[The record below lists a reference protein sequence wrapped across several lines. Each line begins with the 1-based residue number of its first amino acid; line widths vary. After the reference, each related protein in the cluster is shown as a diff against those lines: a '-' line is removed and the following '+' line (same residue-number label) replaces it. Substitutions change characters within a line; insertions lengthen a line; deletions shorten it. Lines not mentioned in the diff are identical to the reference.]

1 MDRLKFLFSE
11 AFSFLKPFIKV
22 LLTQSGLIL
31 MRAAQEAV
39 MAVENDMRGLE
50 GAKKREAAFEIIQDK
65 LKDAGVEIMSSA
77 VNSAIE
83 AAVLKLNSK

>member
-1 MDRLKFLFSE
+1 
-11 AFSFLKPFIKV
+11 
-22 LLTQSGLIL
+22 